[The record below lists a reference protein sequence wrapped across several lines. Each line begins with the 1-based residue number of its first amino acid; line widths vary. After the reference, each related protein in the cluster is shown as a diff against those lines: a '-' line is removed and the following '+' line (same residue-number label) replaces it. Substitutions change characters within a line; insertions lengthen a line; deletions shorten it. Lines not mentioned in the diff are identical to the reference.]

1 MTKPLSNCLIINK
14 TKFRVVIM
22 NETEFLELLKK
33 HQNGTLSDEDKD
45 KLDAWYLHKAANSSK
60 QLNEYELADSYEHL
74 KSILPLA
81 QQTKVISL
89 WPRIAA
95 AASIALLFGGGIFYF
110 TKSELRVEQENIQVV
125 EKPKEIAPGGNRG
138 ILTLSNGKQIVLSDI
153 SSKDIIAKEDQDEVT
168 IKMDANGVITYV
180 INPNADTSEEDAD
193 SFNTLST
200 PTGGQYNIVLADGTK
215 VFLNAVSSIKYPTQ
229 FNGDQR
235 IVELEGEAYFEVA
248 KNKSKPFLVKSANQ
262 TIEVLGTH
270 FNVHAYNNESVVKT
284 TLLEGSVAVSS
295 KNQKAILKPGQQA
308 NVSESSSKI
317 AVKEVD
323 TEAAIAWKNGR
334 FKFDNADLKSVMKQ
348 LERWYGIKVEYRGDV
363 SDVRFNGGTFRNKNL
378 SEVLKV
384 LELSNIKF
392 KVEGKTIIVYP

>member
-1 MTKPLSNCLIINK
+1 
-14 TKFRVVIM
+14 M
-22 NETEFLELLKK
+22 NESEILTLLQKY
-33 HQNGTLSDEDKD
+33 QEGTLSDTDKD
-45 KLDAWYLHKAANSSK
+45 KLDAWYLHKSLNSDK
-60 QLNEYELADSYEHL
+60 QLTDYELEDSYEHL
-74 KSILPLA
+74 KSKLPLK
-81 QQTKVISL
+81 QKEKVISI
-89 WPRIAA
+89 WPRIAV
-95 AASIALLFGGGIFYF
+95 AASIAVLLGSGIFYF
-110 TKSELRVEQENIQVV
+110 TASKQPSQNIQVV
-125 EKPKEIAPGGNRG
+125 EKVKEIAPGGNRG
-138 ILTLSNGKQIVLSDI
+138 ILTLSNGKQIILSDI
-153 SSKDIIAKEDQDEVT
+153 SSKDVIAKEGEEDEVT
-168 IKMDANGVITYV
+168 IKMDENGVITYV
-180 INPNADTSEEDAD
+180 INPNSDASKEDVN

-248 KNKSKPFLVKSANQ
+248 KNKNKPFLVKSDNQ

-284 TLLEGSVAVSS
+284 TLLEGSVAISY
-295 KNQKAILKPGQQA
+295 KNQKTVLKPGQQS
-308 NVSESSSKI
+308 NTSNNFNKI
-317 AVKEVD
+317 VVKEVD
-323 TEAAIAWKNGR
+323 TEEAIAWKNGR

-392 KVEGKTIIVYP
+392 KVEGKTVIVYP

>member
-1 MTKPLSNCLIINK
+1 
-14 TKFRVVIM
+14 M
-22 NETEFLELLKK
+22 NEIEFLELLKR
-33 HQNGTLSDEDKD
+33 HQNGTLSDEDQD
-45 KLDAWYLHKAANSSK
+45 KLDAWYLHKAAKSER
-60 QLNEYELADSYEHL
+60 QLNEYELADSYENL
-74 KSILPLA
+74 KSRLPVV
-81 QQTKVISL
+81 QQTKVISI
-89 WPRIAA
+89 WPRIVAA
-95 AASIALLFGGGIFYF
+95 ACIAILFGAGLFYF
-110 TKSELRVEQENIQVV
+110 SKSETIMTRESIQVV

-138 ILTLSNGKQIVLSDI
+138 ILTLSNGKQIILSDI

-168 IKMDANGVITYV
+168 IKMDANGVITYI
-180 INPNADTSEEDAD
+180 INSNSSTAQEGAD

-229 FNGDQR
+229 FNGDKR

-295 KNQKAILKPGQQA
+295 KNQKAILKPGQQS
-308 NVSESSSKI
+308 NI
-317 AVKEVD
+317 ADNAVRIAIKEVD

>member
-1 MTKPLSNCLIINK
+1 
-14 TKFRVVIM
+14 M

-33 HQNGTLSDEDKD
+33 YQNDTLSNEDRD
-45 KLDAWYLHKAANSSK
+45 KLDAWYLHKASNSK
-60 QLNEYELADSYEHL
+60 RQLSEYELADSYEHL
-74 KSILPLA
+74 KSRLPLA
-81 QQTKVISL
+81 QKTKVINI
-89 WPRIAA
+89 WPRVAA
-95 AASIALLFGGGIFYF
+95 AASIIVLLGAGIFYF
-110 TKSELRVEQENIQVV
+110 VKSETAAKQENIQIV
-125 EKPKEIAPGGNRG
+125 EKAKEIAPGGNRG
-138 ILTLSNGKQIVLSDI
+138 ILTLSNGKQIILSDI

-180 INPNADTSEEDAD
+180 INPDADTSKENGN

-235 IVELEGEAYFEVA
+235 VVELEGEAYFEVA
-248 KNKSKPFLVKSANQ
+248 KDKSKPFIVKSDKQ

-270 FNVHAYNNESVVKT
+270 FNVHAYNNEAAVKT

-295 KNQKAILKPGQQA
+295 KNQKAILKPGQQSNISDNA
-308 NVSESSSKI
+308 KI
-317 AVKEVD
+317 AIREVD

-392 KVEGKTIIVYP
+392 KVEGKTITVYP

>member
-1 MTKPLSNCLIINK
+1 MK
-14 TKFRVVIM
+14 
-22 NETEFLELLKK
+22 ETEILELLKR
-33 HQNGTLSDEDKD
+33 HQNGTLSNEDKD
-45 KLDAWYLHKAANSSK
+45 KLDAWYLHEASNSK
-60 QLNEYELADSYEHL
+60 RQLSEYELADSYEHL
-74 KSILPLA
+74 KSRLPFV
-81 QQTKVISL
+81 QQTKVIRL

-95 AASIALLFGGGIFYF
+95 AASIALLFGAGLFYF
-110 TKSELRVEQENIQVV
+110 TKSESVVKQENNQVV
-125 EKPKEIAPGGNRG
+125 EKANEIAPGGNRG
-138 ILTLSNGKQIVLSDI
+138 ILTLSNGKQIILSDL

-180 INPNADTSEEDAD
+180 INANANTSKEDEN

-248 KNKSKPFLVKSANQ
+248 KNKNKPFLVKSDNQ

-295 KNQKAILKPGQQA
+295 KNQKAVLKPGQQS
-308 NVSESSSKI
+308 NISESSNKI

-334 FKFDNADLKSVMKQ
+334 FKFDNADLKTVMKQ
-348 LERWYGIKVEYRGDV
+348 LERWYGIKAEYRGDV

>member
-1 MTKPLSNCLIINK
+1 MNK
-14 TKFRVVIM
+14 
-22 NETEFLELLKK
+22 NEILALLQQYQK
-33 HQNGTLSDEDKD
+33 GTLSDAEKD
-45 KLDAWYLHKAANSSK
+45 KLDAWYLHQASNSNW
-60 QLNEYELADSYEHL
+60 QLGESELEGSHEYL
-74 KSILPLA
+74 KSKLPL
-81 QQTKVISL
+81 QPETKVVSL
-89 WPRIAA
+89 WSRVAV
-95 AASIALLFGGGIFYF
+95 AASIALLLGVGLFYF
-110 TKSELRVEQENIQVV
+110 TKPKEQTIRVV
-125 EKPKEIAPGGNRG
+125 EKLQEIAPGGNRG

-153 SSKDIIAKEDQDEVT
+153 SAKDTIAKDGSKEEVT
-168 IKMDANGVITYV
+168 IKMGANGVITYV
-180 INPNADTSEEDAD
+180 INPNADAPKDAAN

-229 FNGDQR
+229 FNGNQR
-235 IVELEGEAYFEVA
+235 LVELEGEAYFEVA
-248 KNKSKPFLVKSANQ
+248 KNKNKPFIVKSNNQ

-270 FNVHAYNNESVVKT
+270 FNVHAYDNEAVVKT
-284 TLLEGSVAVSS
+284 TLLEGSVAVSH
-295 KNQKAILKPGQQA
+295 KNQKAILRPGQQA
-308 NVSESSSKI
+308 NVSDNFKKI
-317 AVKEVD
+317 AIREVD

-334 FKFDNADLKSVMKQ
+334 FKFDDADLKTVMKQ

>member
-1 MTKPLSNCLIINK
+1 
-14 TKFRVVIM
+14 M
-22 NETEFLELLKK
+22 NETEFLELLKR
-33 HQNGTLSDEDKD
+33 HQNGTLSGEDKD
-45 KLDAWYLHKAANSSK
+45 KLDAWYLHKAANNTK
-60 QLNEYELADSYEHL
+60 QLSEYELADSYEHL
-74 KSILPLA
+74 KSRLPLVK
-81 QQTKVISL
+81 QPKVITL
-89 WPRIAA
+89 WPRVAA
-95 AASIALLFGGGIFYF
+95 AASIALLFGVGIFYF
-110 TKSELRVEQENIQVV
+110 TKSEVGVEQENIQVV

-180 INPNADTSEEDAD
+180 INPNADASEEDAN

-295 KNQKAILKPGQQA
+295 KNQKAILKPGQQS
-308 NVSESSSKI
+308 NISESSSKI

>member
-1 MTKPLSNCLIINK
+1 
-14 TKFRVVIM
+14 M

-33 HQNGTLSDEDKD
+33 HQNGTLSGEDKD
-45 KLDAWYLHKAANSSK
+45 KLDAWYLHKATNSNK
-60 QLNEYELADSYEHL
+60 QLSEYELADSYEHL
-74 KSILPLA
+74 KSRLPLVK
-81 QQTKVISL
+81 QPKVITL
-89 WPRIAA
+89 WPRVVA
-95 AASIALLFGGGIFYF
+95 AASIALLFGAGIFYF

-125 EKPKEIAPGGNRG
+125 EKTKEIAPGGNRG

-180 INPNADTSEEDAD
+180 INPNANASEEDAN

-270 FNVHAYNNESVVKT
+270 FNVHAYNNESVIKT

-308 NVSESSSKI
+308 NISESSSKI

>member
-1 MTKPLSNCLIINK
+1 
-14 TKFRVVIM
+14 M

-45 KLDAWYLHKAANSSK
+45 KLDAWYLHKAVNSNK
-60 QLNEYELADSYEHL
+60 QLSEYELADSYEHL
-74 KSILPLA
+74 KSRLPLA

-95 AASIALLFGGGIFYF
+95 AASIVLLFGAGIFYF
-110 TKSELRVEQENIQVV
+110 TKSEVGVEQENIQVV

-138 ILTLSNGKQIVLSDI
+138 ILTLSNGKQIVLSDV

-180 INPNADTSEEDAD
+180 INPNADASEEDAD

-248 KNKSKPFLVKSANQ
+248 KNKSKPFLVKSDNQ

-295 KNQKAILKPGQQA
+295 KNQKAILKPGQQS
-308 NVSESSSKI
+308 NISESSSKI